1 MRPDPR
7 RSVHQ
12 PARMPPLPPTSSD
25 PPAYSTNVSWASSG
39 IFPTCMQA
47 WRPVP
52 DGSCEA
58 HCLLVWHSTP
68 AQYIHPSR
76 TPHPTSA
83 MGDRQVVRPL
93 ACENST
99 TLQQRFALSIHGT
112 YRTSVRGRDQ
122 TGPERLRTRYTKRE
136 LKTHTSGTFRG
147 WARRSDPQ
155 PPRRAL

>member
-76 TPHPTSA
+76 TPHPTST

-112 YRTSVRGRDQ
+112 YRLLDVSEGKGSNGTRATPDQVHKGRAQ
-122 TGPERLRTRYTKRE
+122 NTHERHLPWLGSQE
-136 LKTHTSGTFRG
+136 
-147 WARRSDPQ
+147 
-155 PPRRAL
+155 